1 MTEVD
6 NFFLFENES
15 ASGLVRIHGLFGEL
29 EVTTHQLDNKAHMHD
44 QLVIIPGET
53 SELHSDSRRHMSLV
67 AGGNLHFQGKRC
79 GLGSFDTNLTHGP
92 KDRKSVV

>member
-53 SELHSDSRRHMSLV
+53 SELHSDPWRHKSTM
-67 AGGNLHFQGKRC
+67 A
-79 GLGSFDTNLTHGP
+79 HGP
-92 KDRKSVV
+92 EKNTPNIQNTY